1 MKFKIQDLKFKILGG
16 LARRHRA
23 IPACP
28 AGRRSN
34 PYETYGFPLLS
45 LAEARAK
52 VGALLIFNCSS
63 IFSSD
68 EILAAEPQNICSE
81 ANRGST
87 RCSAPKH
94 FHFIRTINITVLRT
108 YIHQIYSF
116 LQIFG
121 GSTACAAEIRQ
132 NKDYE
137 TFNTKYKINI
147 FSIAPGSF
155 QKLLTINRSR
165 FINSQSLPTAHCL
178 LPTFLFCLLF
188 VFTTNAQKITQDQA
202 VLTALKN
209 NQLIKSAE
217 YQIDYFK
224 QLKKTGTD
232 IGKLSATWMHGQYNS
247 LYQDN
252 AFNLSQNIPFPT
264 TLRNQV
270 RLGREQVVGGQK
282 NLIALQNELA
292 YQVKSTYEQMLY
304 QEALR
309 DLFQSQDSLFNDFAR
324 ASSLRFKTGE
334 SNLLEKTTA
343 ETQSLEVKNQLQL
356 NEADIQIS
364 AAHLQALLKSE
375 LPVYNSEQLQKRPL
389 PSSVDTASLKS
400 NPQLDFLKQQV
411 VISQYTKRVERSRV
425 MPDLMVGYFTQ
436 SLTGV
441 QNIDGQDRFF
451 SSSKAFQGFQLG
463 LAIPVWIA
471 PHLARAKA
479 ASFQEQATQKSTEH
493 FETMLKGDYV
503 QALREL
509 DKNSASLNY
518 YESSA
523 LQNADLII
531 SQSRKAYKGGE
542 IGYLEYLQSLKTALS
557 IKNNYLQSVTQ
568 YNQSIIKLEFLL
580 GKF

>member
-1 MKFKIQDLKFKILGG
+1 MNQMKNLLKQ
-16 LARRHRA
+16 
-23 IPACP
+23 
-28 AGRRSN
+28 
-34 PYETYGFPLLS
+34 
-45 LAEARAK
+45 
-52 VGALLIFNCSS
+52 GALSNLLATFIIYHLSFIIFY
-63 IFSSD
+63 
-68 EILAAEPQNICSE
+68 A
-81 ANRGST
+81 
-87 RCSAPKH
+87 
-94 FHFIRTINITVLRT
+94 
-108 YIHQIYSF
+108 
-116 LQIFG
+116 
-121 GSTACAAEIRQ
+121 
-132 NKDYE
+132 
-137 TFNTKYKINI
+137 
-147 FSIAPGSF
+147 
-155 QKLLTINRSR
+155 
-165 FINSQSLPTAHCL
+165 
-178 LPTFLFCLLF
+178 
-188 VFTTNAQKITQDQA
+188 NAQRLTQDQA
-202 VLTALKN
+202 VQTALKN

-217 YQIDYFK
+217 YQIDYYK

-247 LYQDN
+247 ILQDN
-252 AFNLSQNIPFPT
+252 NLTLTQNIPFPT

-270 RLGREQVVGGQK
+270 RLGQEQVVGGQK

-292 YQVKSTYEQMLY
+292 FQVKSTYEQMLY
-304 QEALR
+304 QEELKT
-309 DLFQSQDSLFNDFAR
+309 LLLSQDSLYNDFAR

-343 ETQSLEVKNQLQL
+343 ETQSMEVKNQLRL

-364 AAHLQALLKSE
+364 ATRLQALLKSD

-389 PSSVDTASLKS
+389 PSSVDTTSLKS

-411 VISQYTKRVERSRV
+411 VISQQTKRVERSRV

-441 QNIDGQDRFF
+441 QNIDGQDQFF
-451 SSSKAFQGFQLG
+451 PSSKAFQGFQLG

-493 FETMLKGDYV
+493 FETMLKGDYA
-503 QALREL
+503 QALRDL
-509 DKNSASLNY
+509 DKNLASLYY

-523 LQNADLII
+523 LKNADLII

-542 IGYLEYLQSLKTALS
+542 IGYLEYLQALKTALS
-557 IKNNYLQSVTQ
+557 IKNNYLQSLTQ